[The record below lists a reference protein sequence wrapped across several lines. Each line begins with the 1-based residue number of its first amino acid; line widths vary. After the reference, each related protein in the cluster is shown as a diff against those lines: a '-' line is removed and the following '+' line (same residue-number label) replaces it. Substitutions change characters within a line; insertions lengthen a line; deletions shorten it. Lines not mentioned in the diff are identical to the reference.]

1 MVLKNRN
8 IESIMEDYLFLTDSV
23 RSKKYQS
30 VKKAREAVVDSKNAE
45 LVDKNVEL
53 VEELLDLE
61 DQIKRE
67 RAKIL
72 DLEHQIKNHKG
83 LTDLQYYQSYLRAC
97 AADNYINEHE
107 KKGLEIQ
114 RKNRN
119 ITPEQHI
126 QVLKNLCIS
135 LEEYEQMLKPKRTG
149 TDMCASCMNN
159 PREIVLLPCRHL
171 VLCEGCSVGEGGKH
185 ITCPKCGEEARETIK
200 AFWN

>member
-1 MVLKNRN
+1 MVLKSRN
-8 IESIMEDYLFLTDSV
+8 IESIMEDYLFLSDSV
-23 RSKKYQS
+23 KSKKYQS
-30 VKKAREAVVDSKNAE
+30 VKKAREDVVDG
-45 LVDKNVEL
+45 KNVEL
-53 VEELLDLE
+53 VEEL
-61 DQIKRE
+61 
-67 RAKIL
+67 L

-83 LTDLQYYQSYLRAC
+83 LTDLQYYQSYLRGC
-97 AADNYINEHE
+97 AADNHINEHE

>member
-1 MVLKNRN
+1 MVLKSRN
-8 IESIMEDYLFLTDSV
+8 IESIMEDYLFLSDSV

-30 VKKAREAVVDSKNAE
+30 VKKAREDVVDG
-45 LVDKNVEL
+45 KNVEL

-83 LTDLQYYQSYLRAC
+83 LTDLQSYLRGC
-97 AADNYINEHE
+97 AADNHINEHE

>member
-8 IESIMEDYLFLTDSV
+8 IESIMDYLVSNESV
-23 RSKKYQS
+23 RSKKYLS
-30 VKKAREAVVDSKNAE
+30 VKKEREVVVVDE
-45 LVDKNVEL
+45 VKNVEL

-61 DQIKRE
+61 DVIKRE
-67 RAKIL
+67 RGKIL
-72 DLEHQIKNHKG
+72 DLEQQIKNYKG
-83 LTDLQYYQSYLRAC
+83 LTDLQFYQQYLRGC
-97 AADNYINEHE
+97 AADNNINEHE

-119 ITPEQHI
+119 ITQEQHI

-149 TDMCASCMNN
+149 TDMCASCMNH

-185 ITCPKCGEEARETIK
+185 ITCPKCGEEAREKIR
-200 AFWN
+200 AYWN

>member
-1 MVLKNRN
+1 MVLKSRD
-8 IESIMEDYLFLTDSV
+8 IESIMDYVFLNESV
-23 RSKKYQS
+23 KSKKYQS
-30 VKKAREAVVDSKNAE
+30 VKKAREDVVDG
-45 LVDKNVEL
+45 KNVEL

-83 LTDLQYYQSYLRAC
+83 LPDLQYYQSYLSAC

-107 KKGLEIQ
+107 KKGLAIQ

-119 ITPEQHI
+119 ITQDQHI

-135 LEEYEQMLKPKRTG
+135 IDEYEQMLKPKRTG
-149 TDMCASCMNN
+149 TDMCANCMNN

-171 VLCEGCSVGEGGKH
+171 VLCEG
-185 ITCPKCGEEARETIK
+185 
-200 AFWN
+200 